1 MIFLHFLTGNTKHC
15 KRLILRWKYV
25 GGINRVIYK
34 KKREKIL
41 KLIFFNKKNKE
52 NSTAPQKANVMMEI
66 CWAISSVVYKKKES

>member
-34 KKREKIL
+34 KK
-41 KLIFFNKKNKE
+41 
-52 NSTAPQKANVMMEI
+52 
-66 CWAISSVVYKKKES
+66 KKEKKFLN